1 MSVPS
6 KGRSP
11 FVQSFMPPQQANTI
25 AKIGVGQDH
34 EKHQQIPTIEARL
47 AGQASVSYI
56 VLGGMATLSVMGLAL
71 VLTLLLDLLEFP
83 DSP

>member
-6 KGRSP
+6 KGRSS

-34 EKHQQIPTIEARL
+34 EKHQQIATIEARL
-47 AGQASVSYI
+47 AGQASVSCI
-56 VLGGMATLSVMGLAL
+56 VLGVMATLSVMG
-71 VLTLLLDLLEFP
+71 LTLLLDLLEFP